1 MSTYIF
7 VKDFKFIMPIWV
19 SKKLRLPL
27 KQAASLE
34 IRIRLEKSLTPH
46 CNNVQSSFSA
56 RISTLPC
63 GGEKETQFFPP
74 SEIIIARKTLHKFFK
89 FRRKLGTN
97 SAKLTMSKTKTNTEG
112 SEKKYYKC
120 GQIVLSIFIQMILL
134 WYGSFFVKCQNYQ
147 KFSFQ
152 NTTAW
157 AVWIL
162 RRKRLYDN
170 KTLWN
175 ALPFYLSLFSANILF
190 KTHNSQTRPAVIVA
204 RVIKQCCFNFQ

>member
-1 MSTYIF
+1 MTSISITQ
-7 VKDFKFIMPIWV
+7 IWV
-19 SKKLRLPL
+19 PKKLCLPR
-27 KQAASLE
+27 KQAASLK

-120 GQIVLSIFIQMILL
+120 GQIVLNIFIQMVLL
-134 WYGSFFVKCQNYQ
+134 WYDSFFCQVS
-147 KFSFQ
+147 K
-152 NTTAW
+152 
-157 AVWIL
+157 
-162 RRKRLYDN
+162 
-170 KTLWN
+170 
-175 ALPFYLSLFSANILF
+175 LS
-190 KTHNSQTRPAVIVA
+190 KV
-204 RVIKQCCFNFQ
+204 